1 MWSGDAGALTAMY
14 RVTQSVVGT
23 ALFTTT
29 LGVRQGSP
37 TSCLLF
43 IVYINEFVKMI
54 RVRCMPEVFLDWFPV
69 LVLMD
74 DTVLLS
80 TNRDNLL
87 RKVEVL
93 DLLCRDYGMTVSNEK
108 AIILL
113 LMVKMETRTLFM

>member
-1 MWSGDAGALTAMY
+1 MLGALTAMY

-43 IVYINEFVKMI
+43 IIHISELVKMT
-54 RVRCMPEVFLDWFPV
+54 RERCMPEIFLDWLHV

-80 TNRDNLL
+80 TSRANLL
-87 RKVEVL
+87 RKVKVF
-93 DLLCRDYGMTVSNEK
+93 D
-108 AIILL
+108 
-113 LMVKMETRTLFM
+113 